1 MDDDESPAERFVD
14 EAKGIRHPR
23 SNAAGYIQA
32 SRYGTAV
39 VVDPLEE
46 VRQLCEAIIG
56 LSDPELRKAGVT
68 AEEYAEVEYIYD
80 VALAFK
86 QAYIRGP
93 PGEKVVSLPLPFLG
107 NSGEEDG
114 ASLTEFS
121 TRWLP
126 ASDARE
132 IVFLGPAKMDAVAA
146 VVQRFPQPK
155 YFVDE
160 KGDKCV
166 DGWQEVQEAYT
177 VLNALKD
184 YITVESYENLRVR
197 FCSYALKR
205 LLKIQRKTLSLLNE
219 AAMESAFKK

>member
-1 MDDDESPAERFVD
+1 M
-14 EAKGIRHPR
+14 R
-23 SNAAGYIQA
+23 SDNRALGLGAQEGRSHQ
-32 SRYGTAV
+32 GG
-39 VVDPLEE
+39 
-46 VRQLCEAIIG
+46 VRRG
-56 LSDPELRKAGVT
+56 RVHLRRGARLQAGVYPGP
-68 AEEYAEVEYIYD
+68 A
-80 VALAFK
+80 
-86 QAYIRGP
+86 RGEGCEP
-93 PGEKVVSLPLPFLG
+93 PLPFLG
-107 NSGEEDG
+107 DSEEEDG
-114 ASLTEFS
+114 ARLTEFS

-219 AAMESAFKK
+219 AAMESVFKK